1 MYRLRAAAAATAA
14 LLLTSTACGNG
25 GSGSGGGNGTD
36 NIEIGALPIVD
47 TAPVHLAA
55 SHGFFARHGIK
66 AKITPVQG
74 GAYSA
79 SGIVSGQFDFA
90 FSNITTLLT
99 AREQGLPLKAV
110 ANGVAS
116 TGQAGPGKDY
126 SAVLV
131 PKGSAIKSA
140 KDLPGRNIAVNQL
153 KNIGDTTIRAAV
165 RRAGG
170 DPEKLKFTEIPLPDM
185 PAALAAGRVD
195 AIWTVEPFQ
204 TQAIDQGAHDV
215 CWPFAE
221 AVDDLTV
228 SLYFTS
234 EKLLRD
240 KPDLVKRFTAAIN
253 DALAHARAHPEAVRA
268 ELGTYTKIPPSVAK
282 RIVLPKWPTAI
293 NRASVQ
299 SIADLARKD
308 GVLKKPADVGALLP

>member
-1 MYRLRAAAAATAA
+1 MYRLRAAVAAAV
-14 LLLTSTACGNG
+14 LLLTFTACGSG
-25 GSGSGGGNGTD
+25 SSGSGGDGPD
-36 NIEIGALPIVD
+36 SVEIGALAIVD
-47 TAPVHLAA
+47 TAPVHLAR
-55 SHGFFARHGIK
+55 SRGFFAKQGID

-74 GAYSA
+74 GAYSS
-79 SGIVSGQFDFA
+79 SGVVSGQFDFG
-90 FSNITTLLT
+90 FSNTTTLLT

-116 TGQAGPGKDY
+116 TGQAGAGKDY

-140 KDLPGRNIAVNQL
+140 EDLPGHKIAVNQL

-170 DPEKLKFTEIPLPDM
+170 DPEKLEFTEIPLPDM

-204 TQAIDQGAHDV
+204 TQAIDQGAHEV

-221 AVDDLTV
+221 ATGNLTV

-234 EKLLRD
+234 EKLLHEN
-240 KPDLVKRFTAAIN
+240 PDLVKRFKTAI
-253 DALAHARAHPEAVRA
+253 DQALAYARTHPDEVRK
-268 ELGTYTKIPPSVAK
+268 ELGTYTKIPPEVIR
-282 RIVLPKWPTAI
+282 RIVLPKWPTEI

-299 SIADLARKD
+299 TVADFARKD

>member
-1 MYRLRAAAAATAA
+1 MYRLRAAVAAAAA
-14 LLLTSTACGNG
+14 LLLTLTACGND
-25 GSGSGGGNGTD
+25 GSGPGGDGPD
-36 NIEIGALPIVD
+36 SIEIGALAIVD
-47 TAPVHLAA
+47 TAPVHLAR
-55 SHGFFARHGIK
+55 SHGFFARHGIN

-74 GAYSA
+74 GAFSA
-79 SGIVSGQFDFA
+79 SGVVSGQFDFA
-90 FSNITTLLT
+90 FSNTTTLLT

-116 TGQAGPGKDY
+116 TGQAAPGKDY

-131 PKGSAIKSA
+131 PKGSPIKSA
-140 KDLPGRNIAVNQL
+140 KDLPGRTIAVNQL
-153 KNIGDTTIRAAV
+153 KNIGDTTIRGAV

-170 DPEKLKFTEIPLPDM
+170 DPGKLRFTEIPLPDM

-221 AVDDLTV
+221 AVDNLTV
-228 SLYFTS
+228 AMYFTS
-234 EKLLRD
+234 EKLLHD
-240 KPDLVKRFTAAIN
+240 NPDLVKRFTAAIN
-253 DALAHARAHPEAVRA
+253 DALAHARAHPEAVRE
-268 ELGTYTKIPPSVAK
+268 ELGRYTKIPPSVIK
-282 RIVLPKWPTAI
+282 RIVLPKWPTEI

-299 SIADLARKD
+299 TVADLARKD
-308 GVLKKPADVGALLP
+308 GVLKRPADVGALLP